1 MTNAELNTLS
11 LTELRELKN
20 RVTEIYQMKMQIE
33 GKINKGILQVGMT
46 VRYIGD
52 KGKIKNETF
61 IIEKINSVNVLCKCI
76 TTGTKW
82 NIKPANIEQC
92 DTDSNV
98 K

>member
-1 MTNAELNTLS
+1 MTNAELNKLS
-11 LTELRELKN
+11 LIELRELKN
-20 RVTEIYQMKMQIE
+20 RVTEMFQLKMKVE
-33 GKINKGILQVGMT
+33 GKINKSILQVGMT
-46 VRYIGD
+46 VRYIGG

-76 TTGTKW
+76 ATGTKW

-92 DTDSNV
+92 YIDSNG